1 VLFRG
6 HKSAVSALAF
16 TEDGT
21 VLVSGGRDTDVVVWD
36 ALEEKGLFR
45 LKGHRG
51 QVTSAVFV
59 TNATADGGKGKKA
72 RKKSKK
78 SKKSKKK
85 KDENEEM
92 EDDENENEDEDDN
105 DVMVKES
112 SENAIA
118 SSNFTNVAL
127 VTTSKDGFAKVWDL
141 IGQRC
146 CQTLSGF
153 GGECWASAYS
163 KHVVVDTNSSND
175 STNHSNDKTKY
186 GIVAIAGVERE
197 IKFYSVF
204 KGVEKDSFLRRRQR
218 VEEEADNDDDDDE
231 DDETKQARENILDRA
246 LRLRFI
252 GSFAKEARS
261 RTISMQFSNLGTAFG
276 VQSVG
281 KSIEI
286 YDVKNAEEIEKKRKR
301 RLKRRREKENIKKL
315 KLEEQKRRDE
325 DSDDNNDDD
334 EDEGRRRGRRE

>member
-1 VLFRG
+1 MVKAYLRYEHTKSWGIICSPDVNACYHETSTATSATKQSSTSKFLFTAAGETINVFDCSQTTSTGRARRKLFAPKTYHSSDGSYVASVPRVTAIACSRDGRVVAGGFSDGSVRLWRKPLKGVLFSSAAKAARGRRQKGGDEEHEYPGDDLDELYSSDFEDDEEEELEHCTSSVLFRG

-153 GGECWASAYS
+153 GGECWASAYGDRKS
-163 KHVVVDTNSSND
+163 VV
-175 STNHSNDKTKY
+175 
-186 GIVAIAGVERE
+186 
-197 IKFYSVF
+197 
-204 KGVEKDSFLRRRQR
+204 
-218 VEEEADNDDDDDE
+218 
-231 DDETKQARENILDRA
+231 
-246 LRLRFI
+246 
-252 GSFAKEARS
+252 
-261 RTISMQFSNLGTAFG
+261 
-276 VQSVG
+276 
-281 KSIEI
+281 
-286 YDVKNAEEIEKKRKR
+286 
-301 RLKRRREKENIKKL
+301 
-315 KLEEQKRRDE
+315 
-325 DSDDNNDDD
+325 
-334 EDEGRRRGRRE
+334 